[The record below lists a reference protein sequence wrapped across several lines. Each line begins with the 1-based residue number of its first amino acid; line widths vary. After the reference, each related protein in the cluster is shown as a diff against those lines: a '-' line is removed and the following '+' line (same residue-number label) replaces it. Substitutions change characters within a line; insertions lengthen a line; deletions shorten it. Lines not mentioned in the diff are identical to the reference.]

1 MRLRPVAG
9 ILLRQFYLFR
19 SSPVRLFPTFA
30 WVAIDIVVW
39 GFLTRYLNA
48 VTSHS
53 AGATHVDFVPSLLG
67 AVLFWDFF
75 TRIMQGVTTA
85 FFEDIWSRNFLNL
98 FASPLSI
105 SEYVTGLVLTSIA
118 TSFIALVVMLVLAT
132 LVFGLSFFSLGLML
146 IPFVLVLFLF
156 GVALGIFASAMV
168 LRLGPASEWLVWP
181 MPALL
186 SPFVGVGLNFTR
198 FFNVNERGPL
208 TGTDLTLG
216 NSWGFAA
223 HGGLDWRINEQW
235 LAGVDLRWIDIDTTA
250 RVNGVKVGTV
260 NVDPLVYG
268 AYVGYRF

>member
-1 MRLRPVAG
+1 MRLLPVAG

-156 GVALGIFASAMV
+156 GVALGIFASALV

-186 SPFVGVGLNFTR
+186 SPFVGVYYPLATLPEWMRAIGALLPPSYVFEGMR
-198 FFNVNERGPL
+198 ALVNGQTFSPTSL
-208 TGTDLTLG
+208 LVG
-216 NSWGFAA
+216 AA
-223 HGGLDWRINEQW
+223 LAILQLM
-235 LAGVDLRWIDIDTTA
+235 LAGYFFSRVFRYTVRTGLLA
-250 RVNGVKVGTV
+250 RYSAESTS
-260 NVDPLVYG
+260 
-268 AYVGYRF
+268 